1 MDERTRE
8 RMEIMNG
15 GPLPPAAVSLY
26 NQVVTMCERIH
37 GPSELSTMLSALI
50 LAMPRVQ
57 APVEPRPGPP
67 SGSRS
72 LTKEDAGREFRRNGS
87 VGTFVGRGPRGFYKV
102 VIDEEE
108 LLLNPEVFSKECEL
122 IDGGIKS

>member
-50 LAMPRVQ
+50 LAMPRVP
-57 APVEPRPGPP
+57 APGAPRPSLP

-122 IDGGIKS
+122 IDG

>member
-15 GPLPPAAVSLY
+15 GPLPPAVVSLY
-26 NQVVTMCERIH
+26 DQVVTMCERVH

-57 APVEPRPGPP
+57 APVEPRPSLP
-67 SGSRS
+67 SESRL

-102 VIDEEE
+102 VIDDEE

>member
-1 MDERTRE
+1 
-8 RMEIMNG
+8 MEIMNG

-57 APVEPRPGPP
+57 APVEPRPRLP

-72 LTKEDAGREFRRNGS
+72 LTKEDVGREFRRNGS
-87 VGTFVGRGPRGFYKV
+87 VGTFGGRGPRGFYKV
-102 VIDEEE
+102 VIDDEE

-122 IDGGIKS
+122 IDG